1 MLVGAFAPSMAVRVI
16 IIVPSA
22 APPLILS
29 RQRTMAGFSLTR
41 ACALSGPSF
50 TSATRYFRQRC
61 NRCAFFLLTHLHYVI
76 AAITD
81 IQGCHYDCARDSQ
94 MADAL
99 PVPDWLFKFSQ
110 GLKKNLSRNLFNF
123 SETETN
129 LCENV

>member
-1 MLVGAFAPSMAVRVI
+1 M
-16 IIVPSA
+16 
-22 APPLILS
+22 
-29 RQRTMAGFSLTR
+29 
-41 ACALSGPSF
+41 C
-50 TSATRYFRQRC
+50 
-61 NRCAFFLLTHLHYVI
+61 FFFFLTHLHYVI

-129 LCENV
+129 LCENVQIMAP